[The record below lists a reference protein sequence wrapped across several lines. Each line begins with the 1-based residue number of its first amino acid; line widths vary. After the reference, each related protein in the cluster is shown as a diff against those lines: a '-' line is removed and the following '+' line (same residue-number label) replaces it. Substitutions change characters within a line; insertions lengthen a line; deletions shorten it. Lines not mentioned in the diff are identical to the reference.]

1 MEAGQLQVVVLRRER
16 GRQFN
21 MAACARASVFV
32 RVHACVAHLCVRDW
46 LCVFVSAHTCVSV
59 GLHMHTHLHVPVCT
73 HMCVCV
79 CMCLSVYVSTCVCTS
94 LHV

>member
-46 LCVFVSAHTCVSV
+46 LYVY
-59 GLHMHTHLHVPVCT
+59 LHTHVC
-73 HMCVCV
+73 
-79 CMCLSVYVSTCVCTS
+79 L
-94 LHV
+94 